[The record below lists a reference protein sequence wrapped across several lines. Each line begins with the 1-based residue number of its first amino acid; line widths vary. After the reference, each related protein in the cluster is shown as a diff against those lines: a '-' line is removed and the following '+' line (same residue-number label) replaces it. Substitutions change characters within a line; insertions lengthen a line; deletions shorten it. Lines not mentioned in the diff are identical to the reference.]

1 MLRDRRSLQLKP
13 IREVTNAATILVT
26 GARGQLGRELA
37 AALGGL
43 GHVVALDRSALDLA
57 DADSIVKTVRSTAPA
72 LIVNAAAY
80 TAVDR
85 AEQERDV
92 AFAVNENAP
101 AILADEAKRLNAVV
115 IHYSTDYVFDG
126 EQRAPYSEYA
136 TPNPLNV
143 YGQSKLAGE
152 RAVAAVG
159 ASAVVLRTSW
169 IYSLSGSNFL
179 LTIRRL
185 ASERDELRIVADQVG
200 VPNWARSLAAAT
212 ATLVG
217 RGLPYLAERAG
228 LYHMSSRGH
237 TTWYEFARAIAGEQ
251 ARARIVPIT
260 TAEYPTPA
268 RRPAYGVLDTAKFE
282 HTFKLTLPQWE
293 TALQSCV
300 TNSAE
305 PPLFPPVG

>member
-1 MLRDRRSLQLKP
+1 MPRDRRSLQPKP

-37 AALGGL
+37 ASLGGL
-43 GHVVALDRSALDLA
+43 GRVVAPDRSALDLA
-57 DADSIVKTVRSTAPA
+57 DPDSIVKTVRSTAPA
-72 LIVNAAAY
+72 LIVNAGAY

-126 EQRAPYSEYA
+126 EQRTPYNEYA
-136 TPNPLNV
+136 TANPLNV

-152 RAVAAVG
+152 RAIAAVG

-169 IYSLSGSNFL
+169 IYSLRGSNFL

-217 RGLPYLAERAG
+217 RGIPYLAERAG

-237 TTWYEFARAIAGEQ
+237 TTWYEFARAIVGERT
-251 ARARIVPIT
+251 RARIVPIT

-282 HTFKLTLPQWE
+282 QMFGVTLPHWE

-300 TNSAE
+300 TNPEE
-305 PPLFPPVG
+305 PPLLPAVG

>member
-1 MLRDRRSLQLKP
+1 M
-13 IREVTNAATILVT
+13 TAAATILVT
-26 GARGQLGRELA
+26 GARGQLGNELA

-43 GHVVALDRSALDLA
+43 GRVIALDRSALDLA
-57 DADSIVKTVRSTAPA
+57 DGDSLVRTVRAIAPA

-85 AEQERDV
+85 AERERDV
-92 AFAVNENAP
+92 AFAVNSKAP
-101 AILADEAKRLNAVV
+101 ALLAEEAKRRKALL

-126 EQRAPYSEYA
+126 EQRTPYGEDA

-143 YGQSKLAGE
+143 YGETKLAGE
-152 RAVAAVG
+152 RAISAVG
-159 ASAVVLRTSW
+159 ASAVVFRTSW
-169 IYSLSGSNFL
+169 VYSLRGSNFL

-217 RGLPYLAERAG
+217 RGIPYLAERAG
-228 LYHMSSRGH
+228 LYNMSCSGH
-237 TTWYEFARAIAGEQ
+237 TTWYEFARAITGECTK
-251 ARARIVPIT
+251 ARIVPIT

-268 RRPAYGVLDTAKFE
+268 RRPPYGVLDTEKFE
-282 HTFKLTLPQWE
+282 RTFGLELPHWQ
-293 TALQSCV
+293 TALKCCV
-300 TNSAE
+300 TSPDE
-305 PPLFPPVG
+305 PPLLRADT